1 MGRRMMAIVVAV
13 GVAGALVAGGV
24 LVASRSAKHEPA
36 ALLGLRVEDDQGAVA
51 AAGAADAQ
59 VTPRGTTP
67 GTPSYQV
74 RGKLPELP
82 RSARAWTLDQRV
94 TSETVAAL
102 AADLGLAGTP
112 RQEALAWTVTD
123 GTRVLRVTRTPGL
136 PWTFGTARS
145 ICGGPLPSGAAPKG
159 IPCAVGPDLSIA
171 PPARGRPAPGTSVP
185 GTSVRIVPPQRVPL
199 PDQARAER
207 IARDLLSRLGVQADG
222 AELRATRAID
232 RWLVLVAPQVGG
244 MPTSAFSWTVGIGAK
259 GRIVSASG
267 WLAAPRPGDTYPLIT
282 VQQALDRLR
291 QRRLPGPLIT
301 TGPPQPLP
309 SPVRP
314 ECRRTEE
321 ATVCSVPRIPSTI
334 TVTDVRLGLQL
345 ASVLPPG
352 GGGQRVDL
360 LVPAYFFQLEGTWTR
375 QVTVVAVQDRF
386 LDMPTAPTAVP
397 QRSKSDSTITETSR
411 RGARGSEGGG

>member
-1 MGRRMMAIVVAV
+1 MGRRMVAIVVAV
-13 GVAGALVAGGV
+13 GVAAGLVAGGV
-24 LVASRSAKHEPA
+24 LVASRSARHEPA
-36 ALLGLRVEDDQGAVA
+36 ALSGLQVENDQGAVA

-94 TSETVAAL
+94 SSETVAAL

-112 RQEALAWTVTD
+112 RREALVWTVTD
-123 GTRVLRVTRTPGL
+123 GTRVLRVTGTPGL

-145 ICGGPLPSGAAPKG
+145 ICGGPLPAGAAAPKG

-185 GTSVRIVPPQRVPL
+185 GTSVPGTSVRVVPPRQVPL

-232 RWLVLVAPQVGG
+232 RWLVLVAPRVGG

-259 GRIVSASG
+259 GQVVSASG
-267 WLAAPRPGDTYPLIT
+267 WLATPRPGDTYPLIT
-282 VQQALDRLR
+282 VRQALDRLR
-291 QRRLPGPLIT
+291 QRRLPGPLLT
-301 TGPPQPLP
+301 TGPAQPLP

-321 ATVCSVPRIPSTI
+321 ATVCSVPRIPSTL

-345 ASVLPPG
+345 ASVLPPS

-360 LVPAYFFQLEGTWTR
+360 LVPAYFFQLEGTWAR

-386 LDMPTAPTAVP
+386 LDTPTAPTAVP
-397 QRSKSDSTITETSR
+397 QRSK
-411 RGARGSEGGG
+411 

>member
-24 LVASRSAKHEPA
+24 LVASRRAGQEPA
-36 ALLGLRVEDDQGAVA
+36 ALSGLRVEGDQGAAA
-51 AAGAADAQ
+51 AAGAAGAQ

-67 GTPSYQV
+67 GTPGYQV

-82 RSARAWTLDQRV
+82 RSARAWTLDQRL
-94 TSETVAAL
+94 SGETVAAL

-112 RQEALAWTVTD
+112 RQEALVWTVTD

-136 PWTFGTARS
+136 PWTFGTARPV
-145 ICGGPLPSGAAPKG
+145 CGGPLPSGAAAPKG
-159 IPCAVGPDLSIA
+159 LPCAVGPDLSA
-171 PPARGRPAPGTSVP
+171 PPPARGRPPRP
-185 GTSVRIVPPQRVPL
+185 VPL

-207 IARDLLSRLGVQADG
+207 IARDLLGRLGVRTDG

-232 RWLVLVAPQVGG
+232 RWLMLVAPRVGG
-244 MPTSAFSWTVGIGAK
+244 MPTSGFSWTVGIGAK
-259 GRIVSASG
+259 GQVLSASG
-267 WLAAPRPGDTYPLIT
+267 WLAAPRPADTYPLIT

-291 QRRLPGPLIT
+291 QRRLPGPLMT
-301 TGPPQPLP
+301 TDPPRPLP

-314 ECRRTEE
+314 ECRQTEE

-345 ASVLPPG
+345 ASVLPASG
-352 GGGQRVDL
+352 RGQRVDL

-386 LDMPTAPTAVP
+386 LDTPTAPTVVP
-397 QRSKSDSTITETSR
+397 QRGTNPT
-411 RGARGSEGGG
+411 GSP

>member
-24 LVASRSAKHEPA
+24 LVASRSARHEPA
-36 ALLGLRVEDDQGAVA
+36 ALSGLRVEGDQGAVA
-51 AAGAADAQ
+51 AAGAAGAQ

-67 GTPSYQV
+67 GAPGYQV

-82 RSARAWTLDQRV
+82 RSARAWTLDQRL
-94 TSETVAAL
+94 SGETVAAL

-112 RQEALAWTVTD
+112 RQQALVWTVTD
-123 GTRVLRVTRTPGL
+123 GTRVLRVTGTPGL
-136 PWTFGTARS
+136 PWTFGTARPV
-145 ICGGPLPSGAAPKG
+145 CGGPLPSGAAAPKG
-159 IPCAVGPDLSIA
+159 IPCAVGPDLSVA
-171 PPARGRPAPGTSVP
+171 PPARGRPPRP
-185 GTSVRIVPPQRVPL
+185 VPL

-207 IARDLLSRLGVQADG
+207 IARDLLGRLGVQADG

-232 RWLVLVAPQVGG
+232 RWLMLVAPRVGG

-259 GRIVSASG
+259 GQVVSASG

-291 QRRLPGPLIT
+291 QRRLPGPLMT
-301 TGPPQPLP
+301 TDSPRPLP

-314 ECRRTEE
+314 ECRQTEE
-321 ATVCSVPRIPSTI
+321 ATVCSVPRIPATI

-345 ASVLPPG
+345 ASVLPP

-386 LDMPTAPTAVP
+386 LDTPTAPTAVP
-397 QRSKSDSTITETSR
+397 QRSR
-411 RGARGSEGGG
+411 

>member
-24 LVASRSAKHEPA
+24 LVASRSAGHEPA
-36 ALLGLRVEDDQGAVA
+36 ALSGLRVEGDQGAVA
-51 AAGAADAQ
+51 TADAAGVQ
-59 VTPRGTTP
+59 VTPPGTSP

-82 RSARAWTLDQRV
+82 RSARAWTLDPRV
-94 TSETVAAL
+94 TSKTVAAL

-112 RQEALAWTVTD
+112 RQDALAWTVTD

-136 PWTFGTARS
+136 PWTFGTTRPV
-145 ICGGPLPSGAAPKG
+145 CGGPLPSGAAAPKG
-159 IPCAVGPDLSIA
+159 IPCAVGPDLSTA
-171 PPARGRPAPGTSVP
+171 PPARGRPVP
-185 GTSVRIVPPQRVPL
+185 GTSVRIVPPRPVPL

-207 IARDLLSRLGVQADG
+207 IARDLLGRLGVQADG
-222 AELRATRAID
+222 AELRASRAID
-232 RWLVLVAPQVGG
+232 RWLVLAAPRVGG

-259 GRIVSASG
+259 GQVVSASG

-282 VQQALDRLR
+282 VREALDRLR

-301 TGPPQPLP
+301 TDPAQPLP
-309 SPVRP
+309 SPVRR
-314 ECRRTEE
+314 ECRQTEE
-321 ATVCSVPRIPSTI
+321 ATVCSVPRIPSTL

-345 ASVLPPG
+345 ASVLPPS

-386 LDMPTAPTAVP
+386 LDTPTAPTVVP
-397 QRSKSDSTITETSR
+397 QRSK
-411 RGARGSEGGG
+411 